1 MTPGHPNWPPARLR
15 PREGR
20 TQESS
25 QPWQPPCWLT
35 RLSPDQPLA
44 ASTGKGPLEITRA
57 AVERGL
63 GPGHPGGS
71 SYCLTLVPVAAAGK
85 GGSGISR
92 SALNLLHT
100 LMHTHIHTHVHPCT
114 CPMHEPAFL
123 HRELP
128 GPEGHSPT
136 RCSHGAYPGHPSR
149 ASPLAIPQGD
159 PGPDRPWLSS
169 RSPRPRP
176 SPFCLLIPVG
186 HGGWT
191 LQSGRLCLCVCVS
204 RGVTCVS
211 ACL

>member
-1 MTPGHPNWPPARLR
+1 MTPGHPTWPPARLR

-25 QPWQPPCWLT
+25 QPWRPLCWLS
-35 RLSPDQPLA
+35 RLSPDQQLV

-57 AVERGL
+57 TVERGL

-71 SYCLTLVPVAAAGK
+71 SYCLTLVPAAAAGK

-92 SALNLLHT
+92 SALNSLHT

-114 CPMHEPAFL
+114 CPMHEPGFL

-136 RCSHGAYPGHPSR
+136 RCSHGEYPGHPSR
-149 ASPLAIPQGD
+149 ASPQQFRRETLAQTGRGSPPGVPD
-159 PGPDRPWLSS
+159 PAPHLSV
-169 RSPRPRP
+169 
-176 SPFCLLIPVG
+176 CLFLWG
-186 HGGWT
+186 MGG
-191 LQSGRLCLCVCVS
+191 GRYSLGVCVS
-204 RGVTCVS
+204 AFVS
-211 ACL
+211 PGE